1 MHGGHLRPRPTGP
14 GDICESSEASLDP
27 LHRRKLGEYFGS
39 ASAAADLV
47 ALRARELGQHRFGF
61 CAPPLS
67 LNRML
72 PSPSS
77 FVLNFHRFVQLH
89 SSCGFLLP
97 RRLRRGVA
105 SRTPLL
111 PGGTAEPGPVTP
123 GRAQQLGDSLCL
135 LQDTGEGRAHTARK
149 RASEAQP
156 GTPRE
161 DPCEGAGGQVRGG
174 GYLPRRARPKAAA
187 HPHGRSRRETLRRGH
202 RARGARSDPGHSR
215 AESVKGLRARE
226 HAVLRVH
233 PEVKVLGRGALGSG
247 GGRGAEPQGRDSRAP
262 SRLPAPAAAGGHSE
276 RSAGA
281 GSWPRSLQSRGR
293 GAVGGVGLRPRGCPE
308 IGRRF
313 TPVRP
318 SHSCASMPH
327 PQRSGHLPL
336 RSGPGTRLGR
346 EGPSCP
352 VPGPSHLPDAASAPG
367 FHTFP
372 RRGPP

>member
-1 MHGGHLRPRPTGP
+1 MHRGHLRPRPTGP

-39 ASAAADLV
+39 ASTAADLV
-47 ALRARELGQHRFGF
+47 ALRARELGQHRFSF

-89 SSCGFLLP
+89 RSCGFLLS

-123 GRAQQLGDSLCL
+123 GRAQQLADTLCR

-161 DPCEGAGGQVRGG
+161 DPCGGAGGRVRGG
-174 GYLPRRARPKAAA
+174 GYLPGRAGQKAAA
-187 HPHGRSRRETLRRGH
+187 HPHGRSWREALRRGH
-202 RARGARSDPGHSR
+202 RARRARSDPGHGR
-215 AESVKGLRARE
+215 AESVKGLRAQER
-226 HAVLRVH
+226 AVLRVH

-247 GGRGAEPQGRDSRAP
+247 GGRGVEPQGRDSRAP
-262 SRLPAPAAAGGHSE
+262 ERLPPREDTA
-276 RSAGA
+276 
-281 GSWPRSLQSRGR
+281 RSLPVQDPGLAASRAVVVGPSVVLGYGR
-293 GAVGGVGLRPRGCPE
+293 GDALRQDSPSPLFVHPTAVPACRTPGGLATYP
-308 IGRRF
+308 
-313 TPVRP
+313 
-318 SHSCASMPH
+318 
-327 PQRSGHLPL
+327 
-336 RSGPGTRLGR
+336 
-346 EGPSCP
+346 
-352 VPGPSHLPDAASAPG
+352 
-367 FHTFP
+367 
-372 RRGPP
+372 